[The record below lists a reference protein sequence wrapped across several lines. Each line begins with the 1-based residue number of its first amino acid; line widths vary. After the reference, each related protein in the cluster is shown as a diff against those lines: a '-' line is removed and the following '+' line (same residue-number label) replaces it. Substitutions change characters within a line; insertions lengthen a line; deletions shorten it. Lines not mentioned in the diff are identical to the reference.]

1 MDTIFTV
8 KNDDLARLGPQEAVD
23 IFRELLW
30 AEARRIGIAVDKIR
44 VSSWINVPDG
54 GIDASVEENNT
65 SAQSD
70 IIKPGR
76 TGYQIKTGESF
87 KPWERAQI
95 KKELFG
101 NKDPIRDNLGSSI
114 RDCLDNDG
122 TYILICFKQDPTEE
136 QHSKAVDFLKGYF
149 AECGYQNPKMEVWGQ
164 NNLIGFLSVF
174 PSLSLKINGRGGLRF
189 QTYQSWSQDAEM
201 RREFKTGQAQRD
213 LMLSMQ
219 NELRKSIEA
228 IHIRVWG
235 EPGIGKTRLVLET
248 LRAEDLQPFVVYC
261 NTASKFRDSDLMN
274 EILRDDNR
282 FNLIIVIDECDPDSR
297 SYIWDKLKYRGSRIK
312 LISIYN
318 EYDATSGDIK
328 YLETP
333 LLEDEQISNIIQG
346 YGIPK
351 DQANRWVEFCSGSPM
366 VAHVFGQNL
375 KNNPEDLLKSP
386 DTVNVWDRY
395 VVRGDDPN
403 SQQVQQRRLVL
414 QHLSLF
420 KRFGFGEPFVNEA
433 RAIAK
438 IIEKVD
444 PLLTWPRFQE
454 VIQNLKVCKIL
465 QGENTLYITP
475 KALHIKLWL
484 DWWNTYGEGFHFEE
498 FSEDI
503 PYSLH
508 EWFCEMFKYASESK
522 VASRIVRELLGG
534 KGPFKNSEYLKT
546 KLGAQFFLG
555 LAEAD
560 PKSALEYLKNTVG
573 TWSKEELLK
582 FTTGRREVIWAL
594 EKIGMWEDLFAD
606 ATRLLLAL
614 GEAENES
621 WSSNAS
627 GVFTMFFSLAPGKVA
642 PTETPPHERFPIL
655 EEALKSPS
663 KERRR
668 LALNACDEALRT
680 RDFLRTIG
688 SEYQGL
694 RKEPQLW
701 MPKTYGELFDAY
713 RQVWKLLCEQLDD
726 LLEDERQQAIDIL
739 LRNSRGL
746 GEIQNL
752 SDMVIDTIG
761 ELLEKSYVD
770 KKKVL
775 AEIIQILHYD
785 GKHLPP
791 QIRQR
796 WEQLKDNLTGHD
808 FSSLMKRYVGMDLLE
823 DKFDEEGNQVD
834 QTQARIEELAQQAVG
849 NSDLLQSELDW
860 LVTTEAQNGYRFGYA
875 LGRIDKDFS
884 LLSTLLEAQRNASEN
899 ASVYFLGGYFRVLFE
914 KEREEWEKQLDT
926 LTEDKKLNVWVP
938 ELTWRS
944 GMSDRAVLRVLDLAK
959 KGIVG
964 VENFRMFCVGGA
976 IRDLSEVVFKEWIEF
991 LLGGLDTFSIS
1002 IALDLYHFYY
1012 LNGESKY
1019 ALPEELTL
1027 RLLTHPLLF
1036 QKPQTGRR
1044 DQMDYYYWAQI
1055 GKSFVQIYPERSLEL
1070 TDKML
1075 EHFGEND
1082 TIFEGFDGQTQTV
1095 LNEIT
1100 KVYPQAVWE
1109 KITKYLGPPIDSR
1122 AFHIKEWLRGGN
1134 FFEEKEGAIVL
1145 IPQEVIWK
1153 WVDENV
1159 ENRAWYLASFVPK
1172 KLFRE
1177 EGKTCLAVEVLVRY
1191 GQREDVRRNLTANF
1205 STEGW
1210 WGSESLHYQTKKQHL
1225 LDFKKNEDNENV
1237 KRWIDEYVSLLD
1249 RYIEQAKIEE
1259 ERDNF

>member
-213 LMLSMQ
+213 FISNMQ

-228 IHIRVWG
+228 VHIRVWG

-248 LRAEDLQPFVVYC
+248 LRAEDLQPLVVYC
-261 NTASKFRDSDLMN
+261 DTASKFRDSDLMN

-282 FNLIIVIDECDPDSR
+282 FNLIIVIDECDSDSR
-297 SYIWDKLKYRGSRIK
+297 SYIWNKLKYRGSRIK
-312 LISIYN
+312 LVSICN
-318 EYDATSGDIK
+318 EYDETSGDIK
-328 YLETP
+328 YFDTP
-333 LLEDEQISNIIQG
+333 LLEDEQISNVIQG

-484 DWWNTYGEGFHFEE
+484 
-498 FSEDI
+498 
-503 PYSLH
+503 
-508 EWFCEMFKYASESK
+508 
-522 VASRIVRELLGG
+522 
-534 KGPFKNSEYLKT
+534 
-546 KLGAQFFLG
+546 
-555 LAEAD
+555 
-560 PKSALEYLKNTVG
+560 
-573 TWSKEELLK
+573 
-582 FTTGRREVIWAL
+582 
-594 EKIGMWEDLFAD
+594 
-606 ATRLLLAL
+606 
-614 GEAENES
+614 
-621 WSSNAS
+621 
-627 GVFTMFFSLAPGKVA
+627 
-642 PTETPPHERFPIL
+642 
-655 EEALKSPS
+655 
-663 KERRR
+663 
-668 LALNACDEALRT
+668 
-680 RDFLRTIG
+680 
-688 SEYQGL
+688 
-694 RKEPQLW
+694 
-701 MPKTYGELFDAY
+701 
-713 RQVWKLLCEQLDD
+713 
-726 LLEDERQQAIDIL
+726 
-739 LRNSRGL
+739 
-746 GEIQNL
+746 
-752 SDMVIDTIG
+752 
-761 ELLEKSYVD
+761 
-770 KKKVL
+770 
-775 AEIIQILHYD
+775 
-785 GKHLPP
+785 
-791 QIRQR
+791 
-796 WEQLKDNLTGHD
+796 
-808 FSSLMKRYVGMDLLE
+808 
-823 DKFDEEGNQVD
+823 
-834 QTQARIEELAQQAVG
+834 
-849 NSDLLQSELDW
+849 
-860 LVTTEAQNGYRFGYA
+860 
-875 LGRIDKDFS
+875 
-884 LLSTLLEAQRNASEN
+884 
-899 ASVYFLGGYFRVLFE
+899 
-914 KEREEWEKQLDT
+914 
-926 LTEDKKLNVWVP
+926 
-938 ELTWRS
+938 
-944 GMSDRAVLRVLDLAK
+944 
-959 KGIVG
+959 
-964 VENFRMFCVGGA
+964 
-976 IRDLSEVVFKEWIEF
+976 
-991 LLGGLDTFSIS
+991 
-1002 IALDLYHFYY
+1002 
-1012 LNGESKY
+1012 
-1019 ALPEELTL
+1019 
-1027 RLLTHPLLF
+1027 
-1036 QKPQTGRR
+1036 
-1044 DQMDYYYWAQI
+1044 
-1055 GKSFVQIYPERSLEL
+1055 
-1070 TDKML
+1070 
-1075 EHFGEND
+1075 
-1082 TIFEGFDGQTQTV
+1082 
-1095 LNEIT
+1095 
-1100 KVYPQAVWE
+1100 
-1109 KITKYLGPPIDSR
+1109 
-1122 AFHIKEWLRGGN
+1122 
-1134 FFEEKEGAIVL
+1134 
-1145 IPQEVIWK
+1145 
-1153 WVDENV
+1153 
-1159 ENRAWYLASFVPK
+1159 
-1172 KLFRE
+1172 
-1177 EGKTCLAVEVLVRY
+1177 
-1191 GQREDVRRNLTANF
+1191 
-1205 STEGW
+1205 
-1210 WGSESLHYQTKKQHL
+1210 
-1225 LDFKKNEDNENV
+1225 
-1237 KRWIDEYVSLLD
+1237 
-1249 RYIEQAKIEE
+1249 
-1259 ERDNF
+1259 